1 MLSINMAHDSITID
15 RIDAKI
21 INLLQREGRISWSR
35 LGEAVSL
42 SASAAQRRVESLLDR
57 GVIHNFTINVNESAL
72 GNTVKAFVAVNV
84 ERKSTD
90 EAEAFRRRVRL
101 LPQVLSCHMV
111 SGSIDFILEI
121 VAKDL
126 NDFGRFIDSELLNLP
141 AVKDASSSFVL
152 QQVKSKEIVVEQ

>member
-1 MLSINMAHDSITID
+1 MTQQSRSLD

-21 INLLQREGRISWSR
+21 IKLLQRDGRISWSR
-35 LGEAVSL
+35 LGRKVNL
-42 SASAAQRRVESLLDR
+42 SASAAQRRVESLVAR

-90 EAEAFRRRVRL
+90 EAEAFRRRVRV
-101 LPQVLSCHMV
+101 LPQVLACHMV

-126 NDFGRFIDSELLNLP
+126 NEFGRFIDSELLNLP

-152 QQVKSKEIVVEQ
+152 QVVKSKEIVTDH

>member
-1 MLSINMAHDSITID
+1 MTQQSISLD

-21 INLLQREGRISWSR
+21 INLLQRDGRISWSR
-35 LGEAVSL
+35 LGSKVNL
-42 SASAAQRRVESLLDR
+42 SASAAQRRVESLVDR
-57 GVIHNFTINVNESAL
+57 GVIHNFTINVNESAR

-90 EAEAFRRRVRL
+90 EAEAFRRRVRV
-101 LPQVLSCHMV
+101 LPQVLACHMV

-126 NDFGRFIDSELLNLP
+126 NEFGRFIDSELLNLP

-152 QQVKSKEIVVEQ
+152 QVVKSKEIVTDH

>member
-1 MLSINMAHDSITID
+1 MAQESISLD

-21 INLLQREGRISWSR
+21 INLLQRDGRISWSR
-35 LGEAVSL
+35 LGSKVNL
-42 SASAAQRRVESLLDR
+42 SASAAQRRVESLVDR
-57 GVIHNFTINVNESAL
+57 GVIHNFTINVNESAR

-90 EAEAFRRRVRL
+90 EAEAFRRRVRV
-101 LPQVLSCHMV
+101 LPQVLACHMV

-126 NDFGRFIDSELLNLP
+126 NEFGRFIDSELLNLP

-152 QQVKSKEIVVEQ
+152 QVVKSKEIVTDH

>member
-1 MLSINMAHDSITID
+1 MTQQSISLD

-21 INLLQREGRISWSR
+21 IDLLQRDGRMSWSR
-35 LGEAVSL
+35 LGNKVNL
-42 SASAAQRRVESLLDR
+42 SASAAQRRVESLVER
-57 GVIHNFTINVNESAL
+57 GVIHNFTINVNELAR

-90 EAEAFRRRVRL
+90 EAEAFRRRVRV
-101 LPQVLSCHMV
+101 LPQVLACHMV

-126 NDFGRFIDSELLNLP
+126 NEFGRFIDSELLNLP

-152 QQVKSKEIVVEQ
+152 QVVKSKEIVTDH

>member
-1 MLSINMAHDSITID
+1 MTQQYVSLD

-21 INLLQREGRISWSR
+21 INQLQRDGRISWSR
-35 LGEAVSL
+35 LGNKVNL
-42 SASAAQRRVESLLDR
+42 SASAAQRRVESLIER

-90 EAEAFRRRVRL
+90 EAEAFRRRVRV
-101 LPQVLSCHMV
+101 LPQVLACHMV

-126 NDFGRFIDSELLNLP
+126 NEFGRFIDAELLNLP

-152 QQVKSKEIVVEQ
+152 QVVKSKEVVVDH